1 MRPHRLS
8 FTGIGPYP
16 SAVEI
21 NFDELTT
28 LGLYLIVGPTGAGKT
43 TIFDAITYALFGKLA
58 GARSSQPIISDHDS
72 AAPPLVE
79 LEFTHKGRRYTVTR
93 KPSPPGKSTRPTDHV
108 MRAHA
113 SEDDAANEDHK
124 VTGATRVT
132 DQIEAILGLDA
143 SQFNRVMLLPQNEF
157 QQFLL
162 ANSSDKEKLLRSLFD
177 TDLFHRTEEELERVA
192 RELSSEAEEAGR
204 ELDSTNR
211 QVAAERNRLIEAGLL
226 PDQDSAGQ
234 DSADRD
240 RADQDSAES
249 PHDGPTEISVEQV
262 CAEVA
267 ALHQTA
273 LATHKALTA
282 RAEAATEAR
291 ITADGE
297 LIRCNAFS
305 ELTELRATAHELGP
319 VLRHDEDLLLAH
331 TAALSLTHE
340 ITQRDLV
347 AHLVMQARQ
356 SLTDARSTA
365 SSQISLLASLHPL
378 VAQFHHSSQ
387 HGLPAAVATAF
398 TNLTTAVEASAQRHA
413 DVHSARQRAAACW
426 ARHAQITALLP
437 MLTEQLHLTEENLES
452 IQKRL
457 EVAQT
462 ATLNLGDLRSAVEDL
477 KRQELAADLSAPLT
491 AVEEAQAQL
500 HSAHSIAQTAQ
511 ENLHRGVMAR
521 TQFLAGELALALSP
535 GDPCPVCGS
544 KEHPS
549 LAPLSPDAPDN
560 IRLAELRDQAHEQQ
574 LRAEAELNRHLDALA
589 AAQKAADQLA
599 PPEQRDRLRAEYLQA
614 EDARREIPE
623 LTAQARDL
631 SERLTTVRTNI
642 TELGSEVD
650 RATSEAHQADKE
662 ASENS
667 ERAEIAEENL
677 PPITALLN
685 ELAGFED
692 IVQTLVDHLAHYAP
706 LEKDAG
712 ERVSQMLASSSFPD
726 EATALAAVIEEATH
740 HIITERAQL
749 ARARDQRIIHL
760 EGVIGDRPVPAIAPD
775 LEALQAA
782 EFELRSQ
789 VTAAGKAATQLDDS
803 LNRLTAIARALD
815 ELGPTAA
822 VKQARA
828 ARFRDIVTIMRHG
841 KMPHFALER
850 WVQRAIFEDVCQV
863 ASERIKVLSAGR
875 YLLTLSPQDGRA
887 KAHAAGL
894 DLYVT
899 DSHTG
904 RTRPVQTLS
913 GGEQFLTSLALALA
927 LADVVQ
933 QMSGGME
940 LASLFIDEGFG
951 SLDGETLD
959 TAVDVLRSLQDSGR
973 SVGVISHVEA
983 MQNDL
988 PVGIRVSPAPTGSSI
1003 TFPAL
1008 NKN

>member
-21 NFDELTT
+21 DFDELTT

-43 TIFDAITYALFGKLA
+43 TIFDAITYALYGKLA

-72 AAPPLVE
+72 AVPPVVE

-93 KPSPPGKSTRPTDHV
+93 KPSPPGKSTRPIDHV
-108 MRAHA
+108 LRVHA
-113 SEDDAANEDHK
+113 SEGDPASEDHK

-132 DQIEAILGLDA
+132 DQISDTLGLDA
-143 SQFNRVMLLPQNEF
+143 GQFNRVMLLPQNEF

-192 RELSSEAEEAGR
+192 RDLSSEAEEASR

-211 QVAAERNRLIEAGLL
+211 QVTAERNRLIETGLL
-226 PDQDSAGQ
+226 PDRDST
-234 DSADRD
+234 DRD
-240 RADQDSAES
+240 CIDRPQ
-249 PHDGPTEISVEQV
+249 DGPTEISVEQV

-273 LATHKALTA
+273 LATHAAFTA
-282 RAEAATEAR
+282 DAEAATEAR

-297 LIRCNAFS
+297 LIRCTAFS
-305 ELTELRATAHELGP
+305 ELTDLRATAHEIDP
-319 VLRHDEDLLLAH
+319 VLRQDEDLLLAH

-340 ITQRDLV
+340 ITQRDRAARLV
-347 AHLVMQARQ
+347 TEAQQ
-356 SLTDARSTA
+356 SLANARSTV
-365 SSQISLLASLHPL
+365 SSQISPLRSLHPL
-378 VAQFHHSSQ
+378 VAQFHQSSQ

-398 TNLTTAVEASAQRHA
+398 TNLTTAVEASTQWHA
-413 DVHSARQRAAACW
+413 DAHSAQQRAAACRV
-426 ARHAQITALLP
+426 RHAEITSLL
-437 MLTEQLHLTEENLES
+437 LTRADLLQRAEEELES
-452 IQKRL
+452 VQKRL
-457 EVAQT
+457 EVTQA

-477 KRQELAADLSAPLT
+477 ERQELAADLSTPLS
-491 AVEEAQAQL
+491 AVEEAQTQL
-500 HSAHSIAQTAQ
+500 HAANSTAQ
-511 ENLHRGVMAR
+511 KAQEDLHRGVMAR
-521 TQFLAGELALALSP
+521 TQFLAGELAQALSP

-560 IRLAELRDQAHEQQ
+560 IRLAKLRDQAHDQR
-574 LRAEAELNRHLDALA
+574 LRAEAELDRQLDALA
-589 AAQKAADQLA
+589 AARKAADQLA
-599 PPEQRDRLRAEYLQA
+599 PPEQRDHLRAEYLQA

-623 LTAQARDL
+623 LTTHVRDL
-631 SERLTTVRTNI
+631 SERLTTVRTGI
-642 TELGSEVD
+642 TAL
-650 RATSEAHQADKE
+650 ASEADGVVSESLQADND
-662 ASENS
+662 ASANS
-667 ERAEIAEENL
+667 ERAEIAEEHL
-677 PPITALLN
+677 PQIAALLN
-685 ELAGFED
+685 ELAGFEEM
-692 IVQTLVDHLAHYAP
+692 VQTLVDHLAEYAP
-706 LEKDAG
+706 LERSAS
-712 ERVSQMLASSSFPD
+712 ERVVQMLESSTFPD
-726 EATALAAVIEEATH
+726 EATAIAAVLEDGIR

-749 ARARDQRIIHL
+749 ARARDQRITHL

-782 EFELRSQ
+782 ESDLRSQ
-789 VTAAGKAATQLDDS
+789 ATAAGKGATQLGDS
-803 LNRLTAIARALD
+803 HNRLTAIARALD
-815 ELGPTAA
+815 ELGPTVAG
-822 VKQARA
+822 KHARA
-828 ARFRDIVTIMRHG
+828 ARFRDIVTIVRHG
-841 KMPHFALER
+841 RMPHFALER

-875 YLLTLSPQDGRA
+875 YLLTLNPQDGRA

-1008 NKN
+1008 NKK

>member
-43 TIFDAITYALFGKLA
+43 TIFDAITYSLFGKLA

-108 MRAHA
+108 LRAHA
-113 SEDDAANEDHK
+113 SEDDPASEDHK

-132 DQIEAILGLDA
+132 DQIGAILGLDA

-192 RELSSEAEEAGR
+192 RDLSSEAEEAGR

-226 PDQDSAGQ
+226 PDQDSADP
-234 DSADRD
+234 DS
-240 RADQDSAES
+240 ADQDSAES
-249 PHDGPTEISVEQV
+249 PHDGPTDISVEQV

-273 LATHKALTA
+273 LSTHEALTA
-282 RAEAATEAR
+282 TAEAATEAR

-297 LIRCNAFS
+297 LIRYSAYS
-305 ELTELRATAHELGP
+305 ELTELRATAHELDP

-340 ITQRDLV
+340 ITQRDHA
-347 AHLVMQARQ
+347 AHLVTEAQQ
-356 SLTDARSTA
+356 SLADARSTA
-365 SSQISLLASLHPL
+365 SSQISPLASLHPL
-378 VAQFHHSSQ
+378 VAQFHHSSH

-398 TNLTTAVEASAQRHA
+398 TNLTTAVGASVQRHA
-413 DVHSARQRAAACW
+413 DAHSARQRAAACRV
-426 ARHAQITALLP
+426 RHAETTALL
-437 MLTEQLHLTEENLES
+437 LTRTELLHLTEKNLES
-452 IQKRL
+452 IQERL
-457 EVAQT
+457 EVAQA

-500 HSAHSIAQTAQ
+500 HSANSTAQ
-511 ENLHRGVMAR
+511 KAQADLHRGVMAR
-521 TQFLAGELALALSP
+521 TQFLAGELAQALSQ

-560 IRLAELRDQAHEQQ
+560 IRLAELRDQAHDQR
-574 LRAEAELNRHLDALA
+574 LRAEAELNRRLDALA
-589 AAQKAADQLA
+589 AAQRAADQLA

-614 EDARREIPE
+614 EDARKDIPE

-631 SERLTTVRTNI
+631 SERLTTVRTDI
-642 TELGSEVD
+642 AELGSEADGAV
-650 RATSEAHQADKE
+650 SEAHQADKE

-667 ERAEIAEENL
+667 ERAEIAEDHL
-677 PPITALLN
+677 PRITALLN
-685 ELAGFED
+685 ELAGFEEM
-692 IVQTLVDHLAHYAP
+692 VQTLVDRLAHYAP
-706 LEKDAG
+706 LEKGAS
-712 ERVSQMLASSSFPD
+712 ERVSQMLESSTFPD
-726 EATALAAVIEEATH
+726 EETALAAVLEDATH

-749 ARARDQRIIHL
+749 ARARDQRITHL
-760 EGVIGDRPVPAIAPD
+760 EGVIGDRPVPDIAPD

-782 EFELRSQ
+782 ESDLRSQ

-803 LNRLTAIARALD
+803 HNRLTAIARALD
-815 ELGPTAA
+815 ELGPTVA
-822 VKQARA
+822 VKHARA

-875 YLLTLSPQDGRA
+875 YLLTLNPQDGRA

>member
-108 MRAHA
+108 LRAHA
-113 SEDDAANEDHK
+113 SEDDPASEDHK

-132 DQIEAILGLDA
+132 DQIGAILGLDA

-177 TDLFHRTEEELERVA
+177 TDLFHRTEEELERIA
-192 RELSSEAEEAGR
+192 RDLSSEAEEAGR

-226 PDQDSAGQ
+226 PDPDS
-234 DSADRD
+234 
-240 RADQDSAES
+240 ADQDSAES
-249 PHDGPTEISVEQV
+249 PQDGPTEISVEQV

-267 ALHQTA
+267 VLHQTA
-273 LATHKALTA
+273 LATHKDLTA

-297 LIRCNAFS
+297 LIRYSAYS
-305 ELTELRATAHELGP
+305 ELTELRAKAHELDP

-340 ITQRDLV
+340 ISQRDLA
-347 AHLVMQARQ
+347 AHLVIEAQQ

-365 SSQISLLASLHPL
+365 SSQISPLASLHPL

-398 TNLTTAVEASAQRHA
+398 TNLTTAVGASAQRHA
-413 DVHSARQRAAACW
+413 DAHSARQRAAACRV
-426 ARHAQITALLP
+426 RHAETTALL
-437 MLTEQLHLTEENLES
+437 LTRTEQLHLTEENLES

-457 EVAQT
+457 EVAQA
-462 ATLNLGDLRSAVEDL
+462 ATLNLADLLSAVEDL

-491 AVEEAQAQL
+491 ALEEAQAQL
-500 HSAHSIAQTAQ
+500 HSANSTAQTAQ
-511 ENLHRGVMAR
+511 ADLHRGVMAR
-521 TQFLAGELALALSP
+521 TQFLAGELAQALSP

-560 IRLAELRDQAHEQQ
+560 IRLAELRDQAHDQR
-574 LRAEAELNRHLDALA
+574 LRAEAELNRRLDALA

-623 LTAQARDL
+623 LSAQARDL

-650 RATSEAHQADKE
+650 RAVREAHQADKE

-685 ELAGFED
+685 ELAGFEE
-692 IVQTLVDHLAHYAP
+692 IVQTLVDRLAHYTP
-706 LEKDAG
+706 LEKDAS
-712 ERVSQMLASSSFPD
+712 ERVSQMLESSTFPD
-726 EATALAAVIEEATH
+726 EETALAAVLEEATH

-760 EGVIGDRPVPAIAPD
+760 EGVIGDRPVPDIAPD
-775 LEALQAA
+775 LEALQVA
-782 EFELRSQ
+782 ESDLRSQ
-789 VTAAGKAATQLDDS
+789 VTAAGKAAAQLDGS
-803 LNRLTAIARALD
+803 HNRLTAIARALD
-815 ELGPTAA
+815 ELGPTVA
-822 VKQARA
+822 VKHARA

-875 YLLTLSPQDGRA
+875 YLLTLNPQDGRA